1 MYKPQ
6 IIKGMVKGTG
16 WPIDGHVLTFGL
28 WDYDNKSS
36 YHLYTWDD
44 ADDEAVMKTMYLTLV
59 DGGFEEPGRLA
70 EFAEEWKAGKFD
82 APGPFCLDLNK
93 VEVCA
98 ECGKA
103 MKLDAAD

>member
-1 MYKPQ
+1 MDKPI

-28 WDYDNKSS
+28 WDYDNRSS

-44 ADDEAVMKTMYLTLV
+44 ADDEAVMQTCFQTLV
-59 DGGFEEPGRLA
+59 KAGFEDPNRLD
-70 EFAEEWKAGKFD
+70 EFVKEWKAGEFD
-82 APGPFCLDLNK
+82 APGAFCLDLDK

-98 ECGKA
+98 
-103 MKLDAAD
+103 DHT